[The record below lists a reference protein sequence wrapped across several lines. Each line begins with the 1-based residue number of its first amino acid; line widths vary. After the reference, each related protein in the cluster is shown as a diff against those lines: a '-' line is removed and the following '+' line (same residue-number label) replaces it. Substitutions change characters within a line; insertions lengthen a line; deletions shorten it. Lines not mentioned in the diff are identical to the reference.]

1 MQTGKTVP
9 ENSALIESMAADEQV
24 RHRPGVFKQQN
35 KSHKTGRHRSKGQI
49 NKECQGTDTWTSS
62 FKDKTRQFS

>member
-1 MQTGKTVP
+1 
-9 ENSALIESMAADEQV
+9 MAADEQV